1 MCVLPQRKGRPG
13 AHALA
18 NTEPRIGLALLAK
31 GPVDSHT
38 PAASAVPAPALG
50 ARGPD

>member
-1 MCVLPQRKGRPG
+1 MCVLPQRKGRAE
-13 AHALA
+13 AHVLA
-18 NTEPRIGLALLAK
+18 NIELGIGLALLAK